1 MNKSSLVCHIHPTYL
16 GLSETF
22 VHRFLN
28 NLTRWKSCVLTGHIQ
43 NAAIYGFGRRYEVA
57 AVGADAGMGFRIW
70 AKLVRSCTPT
80 VGEYFAIHAGYS
92 QALMQKKPALLHA
105 HFGSTGW
112 FALPLHRLHRL
123 PLVVSFHGY
132 DASALLRQE
141 IWRSRYQDLFAAAH
155 AITTPSHHVAARL
168 AAAGCPPEKL
178 RLLRCGIDT
187 TEWSFCLPTANPQK
201 MTVDVLMV
209 CRLVEKKG
217 VLDAIRAI
225 DMARQ
230 VEPRIC
236 LQIAGEGEMMQV
248 VAETI
253 ERQGLQ
259 HHIHLLGFVPNE
271 KVRELMRTSDV
282 LLVASRTATN
292 GDEEGLPTV
301 LIEAAATGL
310 PIVATDHAGAGELV
324 EDGVS
329 GFLVAEG
336 APHQLAER
344 LIALAENPVLR
355 QRFATA
361 ARGKVEHE
369 FDLADA
375 VARLEAIYDE
385 ACLPTQ
391 ERTPVKT
398 LSVGLRR
405 E

>member
-1 MNKSSLVCHIHPTYL
+1 
-16 GLSETF
+16 
-22 VHRFLN
+22 
-28 NLTRWKSCVLTGHIQ
+28 
-43 NAAIYGFGRRYEVA
+43 
-57 AVGADAGMGFRIW
+57 
-70 AKLVRSCTPT
+70 
-80 VGEYFAIHAGYS
+80 
-92 QALMQKKPALLHA
+92 
-105 HFGSTGW
+105 
-112 FALPLHRLHRL
+112 
-123 PLVVSFHGY
+123 
-132 DASALLRQE
+132 
-141 IWRSRYQDLFAAAH
+141 
-155 AITTPSHHVAARL
+155 
-168 AAAGCPPEKL
+168 
-178 RLLRCGIDT
+178 
-187 TEWSFCLPTANPQK
+187 
-201 MTVDVLMV
+201 
-209 CRLVEKKG
+209 
-217 VLDAIRAI
+217 
-225 DMARQ
+225 
-230 VEPRIC
+230 
-236 LQIAGEGEMMQV
+236 MMQV

-329 GFLVAEG
+329 GSLVAEG